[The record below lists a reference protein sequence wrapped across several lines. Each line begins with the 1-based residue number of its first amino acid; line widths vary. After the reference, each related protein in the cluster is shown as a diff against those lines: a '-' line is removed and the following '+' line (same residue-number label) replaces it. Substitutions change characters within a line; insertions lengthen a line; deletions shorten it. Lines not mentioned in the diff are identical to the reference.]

1 MFFISKKK
9 KIRKY
14 LDDKPKEK
22 YTTFDLLLSDYL
34 DGTLEK
40 SFKTTRLKWCSVEI
54 QWEDDFQMISVGSVY
69 NRYEMDLWIYTDEIV
84 IFFNSEEN
92 IPEEL
97 EPDACKEEH
106 LPLES
111 KEQILELVKAKLAGL
126 N

>member
-1 MFFISKKK
+1 MFFTSKKK

-40 SFKTTRLKWCSVEI
+40 SFKTIGLKWCNVEI

>member
-40 SFKTTRLKWCSVEI
+40 SFKTTGLKWCSVEI